1 MAFFSHYSHWVSSP
15 FIQVFLTSVSKD
27 DFFFCISVVDSNKS
41 YSGASVV
48 VHSQFSKYGFQCGS
62 NILSLTY
69 KVKIDYLACSFYFH
83 NSDHVGSQE
92 NLSFVFLLVNRHA
105 NASG

>member
-1 MAFFSHYSHWVSSP
+1 MAYFSHYSHWVSSP

-27 DFFFCISVVDSNKS
+27 DFFS
-41 YSGASVV
+41 ASVWSIQIKAIAV
-48 VHSQFSKYGFQCGS
+48 LVLWYTVSFKKYGFQCGS
-62 NILSLTY
+62 NISSLTY

-92 NLSFVFLLVNRHA
+92 NLSFVFLLVSRHA

>member
-1 MAFFSHYSHWVSSP
+1 MCS
-15 FIQVFLTSVSKD
+15 
-27 DFFFCISVVDSNKS
+27 
-41 YSGASVV
+41 
-48 VHSQFSKYGFQCGS
+48 GS

-69 KVKIDYLACSFYFH
+69 KVKIDYLACRLYFH

-92 NLSFVFLLVNRHA
+92 NSPFVFLLVNRQA

>member
-1 MAFFSHYSHWVSSP
+1 M
-15 FIQVFLTSVSKD
+15 SKY
-27 DFFFCISVVDSNKS
+27 DFFP
-41 YSGASVV
+41 ASVWSIQIKAIV
-48 VHSQFSKYGFQCGS
+48 VLWYTVSFKSMVFNGS

-69 KVKIDYLACSFYFH
+69 NVKIDHLACRVYFH

-105 NASG
+105 NAGG